1 MTRVVNIC
9 ENSYA
14 GGKVVQAKI
23 ENGVFEKSEGRKS
36 SIVGKRV
43 STQ

>member
-9 ENSYA
+9 ENSCA

-23 ENGVFEKSEGRKS
+23 ENGVFEKSEGRKRQYR
-36 SIVGKRV
+36 G
-43 STQ
+43 